1 MKTEMTKTMGKPEL
15 SGVTDSPELTELPGL
30 TDSPGSTGLAGLT
43 DSQELAELAGLADSP
58 ELPRPADEDVLF
70 SLAEGKPVLPDTMHA
85 VVFDM
90 DGTLLDSMFIWDTA
104 GENYLRSRGIE
115 PRSDIREV
123 LRTLSLLQT
132 AHYFQAEYG
141 MKESDREIMDGIN
154 GRLEKFY
161 EEEAELKPGVKHA
174 LDVLKAE
181 GIKMCVATA
190 TDRHMVE
197 PALKRTG
204 ALAYFE
210 QVFTC
215 GEVGAGK
222 DRPDVFL
229 AAAEALNAKPEDT
242 WVFEDALFAAETARR
257 AGFHVAVV
265 YDPSA
270 EEQQEELKAL
280 AELYIRDWEDL
291 SGRKNP
297 AAAAISVGTT

>member
-1 MKTEMTKTMGKPEL
+1 MMKTETTKTMGKPEL
-15 SGVTDSPELTELPGL
+15 SGVTDSPELPGL
-30 TDSPGSTGLAGLT
+30 TETPGS
-43 DSQELAELAGLADSP
+43 AELTEMP
-58 ELPRPADEDVLF
+58 WPADKDVLF